1 MTSLL
6 DGTKIKYVPTAHTYP
21 LVIKKNQTMV
31 DNNLSKKE
39 RERVV
44 EAAANYTQT
53 INRVDV
59 AHTHAPRFS
68 RF

>member
-6 DGTKIKYVPTAHTYP
+6 DGTKNKYVPTTHTYP

-31 DNNLSKKE
+31 DNNLSKKNE
-39 RERVV
+39 TVV

-59 AHTHAPRFS
+59 THTHAPRFS

>member
-31 DNNLSKKE
+31 DNNLSKKK
-39 RERVV
+39 RDSGGGVGKL
-44 EAAANYTQT
+44 
-53 INRVDV
+53 
-59 AHTHAPRFS
+59 HTNNQPS
-68 RF
+68 